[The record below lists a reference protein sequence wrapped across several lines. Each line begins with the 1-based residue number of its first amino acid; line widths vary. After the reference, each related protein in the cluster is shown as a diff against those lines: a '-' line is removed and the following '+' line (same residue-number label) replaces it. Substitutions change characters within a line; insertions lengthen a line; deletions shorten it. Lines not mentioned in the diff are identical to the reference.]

1 MTKLAALGEQARPQP
16 IRQGS
21 QPAGKK
27 RVTNVREHPQ
37 KTSGSPAAYLQPC
50 CISAVL
56 LQICSPAAYLQSCCI
71 SAVTPYG
78 RIPHW
83 ERTLAGYIVSAR
95 NLPSAPS
102 GPSAPSRAKRAVWS
116 QRERKYRSP
125 DRTPKESAD
134 SRRRWTS
141 GGQGSQSYVLSKEP
155 NKKRLP
161 SEGLVGTSSRAVFSS
176 TGAVFSST
184 GIVLGP

>member
-1 MTKLAALGEQARPQP
+1 MNEENKMTKLAALGEQARPQP

-27 RVTNVREHPQ
+27 RVTNVREQPQ

-102 GPSAPSRAKRAVWS
+102 DPSAPSRAKRAVWS
-116 QRERKYRSP
+116 QRERKRQAWRCSGSEACCFGLSWE
-125 DRTPKESAD
+125 RV
-134 SRRRWTS
+134 SRP
-141 GGQGSQSYVLSKEP
+141 GHP
-155 NKKRLP
+155 NKKEKLAFWKP
-161 SEGLVGTSSRAVFSS
+161 GS
-176 TGAVFSST
+176 
-184 GIVLGP
+184 PM

>member
-1 MTKLAALGEQARPQP
+1 MISFGNHIWGSKSFLFFLFDLIMNEENKMTKLAALGEQARPQP

-27 RVTNVREHPQ
+27 RVTNVREQPQ

-102 GPSAPSRAKRAVWS
+102 GTSAPSRAKRAVWS
-116 QRERKYRSP
+116 QRERKRQAWRCSGSEACCFGLSW
-125 DRTPKESAD
+125 DRV
-134 SRRRWTS
+134 SRP
-141 GGQGSQSYVLSKEP
+141 GHP
-155 NKKRLP
+155 N
-161 SEGLVGTSSRAVFSS
+161 
-176 TGAVFSST
+176 
-184 GIVLGP
+184 